1 MKCLNWKVVAAVAA
15 AAVVMWAI
23 APGSV
28 GALAPLLVL
37 AICPL
42 SMLLMM
48 RAMGSGASCA
58 TDRDAEITK
67 LRAELDDLRA
77 DRPNTARGL

>member
-1 MKCLNWKVVAAVAA
+1 MKCLNWKVVAAVGATAA
-15 AAVVMWAI
+15 ALWAI

-28 GALAPLLVL
+28 AALAPLLLL

-58 TDRDAEITK
+58 TDRDAEITT
-67 LRAELDDLRA
+67 LRAELDELRA
-77 DRPNTARGL
+77 ERNTPVREA